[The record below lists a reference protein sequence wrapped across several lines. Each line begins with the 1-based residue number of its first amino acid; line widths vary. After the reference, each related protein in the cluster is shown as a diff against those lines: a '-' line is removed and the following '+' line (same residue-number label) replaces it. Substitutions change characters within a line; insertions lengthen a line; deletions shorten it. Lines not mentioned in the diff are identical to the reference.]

1 VQQRQ
6 LHGFVDDLLAQVTS
20 TTVGTATAAAQPFLN
35 DIEKR
40 VRGLLF
46 PVVLF
51 TAASFALNLLTYRE
65 VRKRS

>member
-1 VQQRQ
+1 MQQRQ
-6 LHGFVDDLLAQVTS
+6 LHGFVDDVLAQITS
-20 TTVGTATAAAQPFLN
+20 TAVDTATEAAQPFLN

-51 TAASFALNLLTYRE
+51 TAASFVLNLLTYRE
-65 VRKRS
+65 VRKKP